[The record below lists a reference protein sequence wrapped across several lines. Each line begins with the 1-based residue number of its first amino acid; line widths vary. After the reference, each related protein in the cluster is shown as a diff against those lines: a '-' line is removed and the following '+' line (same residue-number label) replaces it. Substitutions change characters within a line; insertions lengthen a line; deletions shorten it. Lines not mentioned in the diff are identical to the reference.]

1 MVGVF
6 SPFVE
11 YTNANHITVSFE
23 SGYTTVTSAG
33 AIRSGGVKDKCN
45 PTIFGVGYVGDGK
58 HKPYYNSRTQSPAY
72 TVGPVYWNGVM
83 VLIKSATILHMWG
96 VLLMMSGTTFKRLPT
111 GTTHTSGISTTL
123 WSTKIYYPVP

>member
-1 MVGVF
+1 MLVGYKYPTNGG
-6 SPFVE
+6 SILTIIE

-72 TVGPVYWNGVM
+72 TVWTGILERCYGPHQERDNPAYVGCIVDDEWHNFQ
-83 VLIKSATILHMWG
+83 
-96 VLLMMSGTTFKRLPT
+96 TFAD
-111 GTTHTSGISTTL
+111 
-123 WSTKIYYPVP
+123 